1 MNTRRTLL
9 FSVYGLLRSIGYFG
23 LRDRMAPYAT
33 VLTFHR
39 VNDRDDDS
47 LTIHPRLFEELL
59 DVLMREYRVVSLS
72 CLRDMMRKRQP
83 VPARTV
89 AITFD
94 DGYLDNFD
102 VAAPILKQ
110 RHLPATFFVTSGYI
124 GTTRQFF
131 WDSSDSV
138 SHPLMTWDHVRQL
151 YAEGFEIGAHS
162 VNHLNLGKCSPDV
175 VRKEVVDCKRQ
186 IEDRLGSQVA
196 GFAYPFGGLE
206 CMSDLTT
213 QIVREAGFL
222 SCCSNYGGKVTSH
235 SDHFNIER
243 TGVYPTTTEML
254 MEVDNFMTYHDGMM
268 RLHLLGATVP
278 VGGCSKPGEGY
289 AGTTSLVE

>member
-39 VNDRDDDS
+39 VNDWDDDS
-47 LTIHPRLFEELL
+47 LTIHPRLFEELM

-72 CLRDMMRKRQP
+72 CLLDMMRKRQP

-94 DGYLDNFD
+94 DGYLDNID

-124 GTTRQFF
+124 GTARRFP
-131 WDSSDSV
+131 WDSYSSTV
-138 SHPLMTWDHVRQL
+138 HPLMTWDHVRELQ
-151 YAEGFEIGAHS
+151 AEGFEIGAHT
-162 VNHLNLGKCSPDV
+162 VNHLNLGHCSLDV
-175 VRKEVVDCKRQ
+175 VRAEVVESKRQ

-206 CMSDLTT
+206 CISDSAT
-213 QIVREAGFL
+213 QVVREAGFL
-222 SCCSNYGGKVTSH
+222 YCCSNYGGKVTGD
-235 SDHFNIER
+235 SDLFNIER
-243 TGVYPTTTEML
+243 TGVYPTKMEML
-254 MEVDNFMTYHDGMM
+254 MEVDNFMTYHEGVM
-268 RLHLLGATVP
+268 RLHFLGATVP
-278 VGGCSKPGEGY
+278 VGSCSKPGDHNE
-289 AGTTSLVE
+289 AGGHQ